1 MAQVYDFF
9 SKKKIDLSAQ
19 QGSGAILTTQS
30 ASEIESEFQVTQ
42 LKPISSD
49 KVITLDHARK
59 LLLDQ
64 DKRNNQRTIL
74 SDLVSVYAILPERG
88 LLKVDVHNLGE
99 KGLAFDVES
108 LQGAYELNEK
118 VAMRVYLNHKSYFPF
133 EVEIKHVTP
142 VEEEGVYR
150 HGATFTGE
158 NTNNVALSH
167 LIKFLE
173 AVSSDLR
180 EDRGDLM
187 IPNIS

>member
-19 QGSGAILTTQS
+19 GSESILATKS
-30 ASEIESEFQVTQ
+30 SPEIESEFQMAQ
-42 LKPISSD
+42 LTTISSE
-49 KVITLDHARK
+49 KIITLDQARK
-59 LLLDQ
+59 HLLDQ

-108 LQGAYELNEK
+108 FQGAYELNEK

-142 VEEEGVYR
+142 VEEEGVFR